1 MDVKQHFNRDWKVV
15 GGEGPGK
22 RGERESR
29 RERGGRGEPGGV
41 EGRRRR
47 VTEGAQG
54 KESVTTTQERIS
66 ARREVT
72 ECKNVAHRFYVRSET
87 VYKYIRHVGKVE

>member
-1 MDVKQHFNRDWKVV
+1 MDVKQHFNRDWEVV

-29 RERGGRGEPGGV
+29 RGGGGARRGGRGGG
-41 EGRRRR
+41 G
-47 VTEGAQG
+47 GLQG

-66 ARREVT
+66 GRRGVT
-72 ECKNVAHRFYVRSET
+72 GCKNVAHRFYVRSET